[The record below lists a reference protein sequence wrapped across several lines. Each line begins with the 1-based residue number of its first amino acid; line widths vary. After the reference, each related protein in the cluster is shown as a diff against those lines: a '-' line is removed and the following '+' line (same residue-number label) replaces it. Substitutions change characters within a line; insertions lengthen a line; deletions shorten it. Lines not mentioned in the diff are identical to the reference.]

1 MKHDLLFPAFV
12 GTVLVCLVL
21 PNAAGTTLR

>member
-12 GTVLVCLVL
+12 GTVLMFLVL